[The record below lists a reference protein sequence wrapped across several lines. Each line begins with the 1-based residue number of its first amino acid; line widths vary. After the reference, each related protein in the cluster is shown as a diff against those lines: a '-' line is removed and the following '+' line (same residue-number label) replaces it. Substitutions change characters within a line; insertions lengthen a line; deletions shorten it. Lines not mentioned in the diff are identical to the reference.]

1 LTRILILSVLLLPAA
16 LGLPARP
23 DITTATA
30 AASGTETVRTVYFTA
45 LDGKGTPVPDLTAAD
60 LTVKENGKD
69 RVIAT
74 LRQATAPLHVAI
86 LVDDAGTGGF
96 RSAVAQFLQKA
107 SGRGTFAISLLSPQP
122 IKVADFTTDV
132 DTLNGAINRLG
143 PRGRIVPDTE
153 QIIEA
158 VREAANALQERR
170 GRRAIVVLTVA
181 GEKAASD
188 LADDALGAL
197 KRSGAVLSVLS
208 ITGADA
214 GRVLGDGPRQSGG
227 TVQQVSGQ
235 VPLGGV
241 LAQIADNLLYQYA
254 LTYTLPDGV
263 KPGDKLSLS
272 TSRKGVTLLA
282 PSRIPDK

>member
-1 LTRILILSVLLLPAA
+1 MTRILILSVLLVPAA

-23 DITTATA
+23 DTSTAT
-30 AASGTETVRTVYFTA
+30 AASGTETVRTLYFTA
-45 LDGKGTPVPDLTAAD
+45 LDGKGAPVTDLTAAD
-60 LTVKENGKD
+60 LSVKENGKD

-74 LRQATAPLHVAI
+74 LQPATAPLQVAI

-96 RSAVAQFLQKA
+96 RSAVAQFLQKL
-107 SGRGTFAISLLSPQP
+107 SGRGMFAISLLSPQP
-122 IKVADFTTDV
+122 IKVADFTTEV
-132 DTLNGAINRLG
+132 DTLNAAINRLG

-158 VREAANALQERR
+158 VREAAKELQQRR

-188 LADDALGAL
+188 LADDALGSL
-197 KRSGAVLSVLS
+197 KRSGAILSVVS
-208 ITGADA
+208 IIGADA

-227 TVQQVSGQ
+227 TVLQVSGQ
-235 VPLGGV
+235 SPIGGV
-241 LAQIADNLLYQYA
+241 LAQVADNLLNQYA

-263 KPGDKLSLS
+263 KPNEKLSLS
-272 TSRKGVTLLA
+272 TSRKDVTLLA

>member
-1 LTRILILSVLLLPAA
+1 MTRILILSVLLVPAA

-23 DITTATA
+23 DTSTAT
-30 AASGTETVRTVYFTA
+30 AASGTETVRTLYFTA
-45 LDGKGTPVPDLTAAD
+45 LDGKGAPVTDLTAAD
-60 LTVKENGKD
+60 LSVKENGKD

-74 LRQATAPLHVAI
+74 LQPATAPLQVAI

-96 RSAVAQFLQKA
+96 RSAVAQFLQKL
-107 SGRGTFAISLLSPQP
+107 SGRGMFAISLLSPQP
-122 IKVADFTTDV
+122 IKVADFTTEV
-132 DTLNGAINRLG
+132 DTLNAAINRLG

-158 VREAANALQERR
+158 VREAAKELQQRR

-188 LADDALGAL
+188 LADDALASL
-197 KRSGAVLSVLS
+197 KRSGAILSVVS
-208 ITGADA
+208 IIGADA

-227 TVQQVSGQ
+227 TVLQVSGQ
-235 VPLGGV
+235 SPIGGV
-241 LAQIADNLLYQYA
+241 LAQVADNLLYQYA

-263 KPGDKLSLS
+263 KPNEKLSLS
-272 TSRKGVTLLA
+272 TSRKDVTLLA

>member
-1 LTRILILSVLLLPAA
+1 MTRILILSVLLLPAA

-23 DITTATA
+23 DSSTAA

-45 LDGKGTPVPDLTAAD
+45 LDDKGAPITDLTAAD
-60 LTVKENGKD
+60 LSVKENGKD

-74 LRQATAPLHVAI
+74 LQRASAPLQVAI
-86 LVDDAGTGGF
+86 LVDDAGSGGF
-96 RSAVAQFLQKA
+96 RSAVAQFLQKT
-107 SGRGTFAISLLSPQP
+107 SGRAIFAISLLSPQP
-122 IKVADFTTDV
+122 LKLTDFTTEV
-132 DTLNGAINRLG
+132 DALNGAVNRLA

-158 VREAANALQERR
+158 VREAANALQQRR

-197 KRSGAVLSVLS
+197 KRSGASLSVVS
-208 ITGADA
+208 IIGADA

-227 TVQQVSGQ
+227 TVLQVSGQ
-235 VPLGGV
+235 TPVGGV
-241 LAQIADNLLYQYA
+241 LAQVADNLLYQYA

-263 KPGDKLSLS
+263 KPNDKLSLS

>member
-1 LTRILILSVLLLPAA
+1 MTRILILSVLLLPAA
-16 LGLPARP
+16 PGLPARP
-23 DITTATA
+23 DTSTAI
-30 AASGTETVRTVYFTA
+30 AASATETVRTVYFTA
-45 LDGKGTPVPDLTAAD
+45 IDDKGAPVLDLTAAD

-69 RVIAT
+69 RIIAT
-74 LRQATAPLHVAI
+74 LQPATAPLQVAI

-96 RSAVAQFLQKA
+96 RSAVAQFLQKV
-107 SGRGTFAISLLSPQP
+107 SGRAVFAISVLSPQP

-132 DTLNGAINRLG
+132 NDLNAAVNRLG
-143 PRGRIVPDTE
+143 ARGRVAPDTE

-158 VREAANALQERR
+158 VRESANALQQRR
-170 GRRAIVVLTVA
+170 GRRAIIVLTVA

-188 LADDALGAL
+188 LADEALGAL
-197 KRSGAVLSVLS
+197 KRSGASLSVVS
-208 ITGADA
+208 IAGGDA

-227 TVQQVSGQ
+227 TVLQVSGQ
-235 VPLGGV
+235 TPVGGV
-241 LAQIADNLLYQYA
+241 LGQVADNLLYQYA

-263 KPGDKLSLS
+263 KPNEKLSLS